1 MRTSILLV
9 SVLLLVS
16 VGAVHAETYAIDPSH
31 SVVAFSVR
39 HLMIS
44 TVRGSFS
51 DFSGSFTYV
60 KDRPD
65 AWRVTAEIMT
75 ASVNTNDGK
84 RDEHLRTAD
93 FFDVAN
99 HPTMAFESTRVETA
113 GNGYKLHGELTMLG
127 VTRPVALDLEIQGEA
142 TDPWGN
148 ARVAFS
154 ARGKLDRR
162 QWGMVW
168 SQALDT
174 GGLLVG
180 NEVAIELEIQGI
192 KAD

>member
-16 VGAVHAETYAIDPSH
+16 AGAVHAETYAIDPSH

-51 DFSGSFTYV
+51 DFSGSLTYV

-65 AWRVTAEIMT
+65 EWRVTAEIMT

-99 HPTMAFESTRVETA
+99 HPAMAFESTRIETVE
-113 GNGYKLHGELTMLG
+113 NGYKLHGELTMLG